1 MDFSGQN
8 LRGRNFRGQDLT
20 GANFSHAD
28 IRGANFSNAILK
40 GANFTGAKAGL
51 QKRWLIFQLIV
62 LFLLNIIFNFV
73 TAVLNGIAIEIFFAP
88 DCIQQSNTIFIGTA
102 TITAL
107 ITVFYAI
114 ASQGLTTKA
123 LGIISV
129 ATAVVGNFSAAGAG
143 SAVVTFVIAVAIAIA
158 GTISVA
164 VTVILTG
171 FVAGV
176 VISAVATAV
185 GAAIVA
191 TAAGSVPTAGSTAA
205 VAIAG
210 STAGSTAAVAI
221 GGILL
226 GLDVA
231 WQSSKGDEKF
241 ALART
246 IGVAFGAI
254 GGTSFCGADL
264 TNADF
269 TKTILKST
277 NFNHT
282 KQNKTILHQVCWS
295 GSKKLDRARLGTS
308 ILANPAVCELLITRN
323 GYKKSYKNADLYNA
337 NLKGINLE
345 CADLEQANLS
355 HAALQQAN
363 LKHANLTKA
372 LAIGANFS
380 QAYLT
385 GACLESW
392 NIDHTTTLDRVDCQF
407 VYLLEQP
414 NAIGSRERRP
424 HDSDK
429 VFQPGDFEK
438 LYTKVM
444 TTVQLLLRNGVNPQ
458 AVAVAFQ
465 TLMQETPEIT
475 PDSVQAIEK
484 KGSDVLVTLQLPEG
498 TDKGKVERTFDN
510 AYQAKLEAQKN
521 AELLEAEKHHSQE
534 FKEVTLALAKNF
546 GNLLSNLTIVAG
558 NENTMTDHKNQGIS
572 AGSGS
577 FINTGEIQ
585 MTNSLLNMSG
595 AVTNAL
601 NQLPETTI
609 EQPGIKEL
617 LVQLQAEIESD
628 PELSEKGKTNALEQ
642 VKTLAEVGQNPEQ
655 PEKKSLGEKAMIF
668 LKGTIA
674 NLPDTAKLAEASSKL
689 LPLIAKALGLPM

>member
-40 GANFTGAKAGL
+40 GANFTQAKAGV
-51 QKRWLIFQLIV
+51 QKRWLILQLIV
-62 LFLLNIIFNFV
+62 SLLLTVIFNFV
-73 TAVLNGIAIEIFFAP
+73 AALFNAFIIASFFTPEFIQSSTIFPGIAVVFMLVA
-88 DCIQQSNTIFIGTA
+88 
-102 TITAL
+102 
-107 ITVFYAI
+107 VFYAI
-114 ASQGLTTKA
+114 AFQGLTTKA
-123 LGIISV
+123 FGTIAV
-129 ATAVVGNFSAAGAG
+129 AVAVVVVGAVVGDTVGAVAFVGDVVSAVAVAVVSAMVSAIVSAVAVVVA
-143 SAVVTFVIAVAIAIA
+143 SAVVVAGAVVAAAAMAVIVAVAMTGAGAVAMAIA
-158 GTISVA
+158 GT
-164 VTVILTG
+164 
-171 FVAGV
+171 VAGT
-176 VISAVATAV
+176 VA
-185 GAAIVA
+185 
-191 TAAGSVPTAGSTAA
+191 
-205 VAIAG
+205 
-210 STAGSTAAVAI
+210 
-221 GGILL
+221 LL
-226 GLDVA
+226 SLYVA
-231 WQSSKGDEKF
+231 WRSLKGDEKF
-241 ALART
+241 ALIRT
-246 IGVAFGAI
+246 IAITFGAI

-264 TNADF
+264 TDADF
-269 TKTILKST
+269 TKAILKST

-282 KQNKTILHQVCWS
+282 KQKQTILHQVCWS
-295 GSKKLDRARLGTS
+295 DTAKLDRARLGTS

-345 CADLEQANLS
+345 CADLERANLS
-355 HAALQQAN
+355 HANLQEAN
-363 LKHANLTKA
+363 LKHANLTKT
-372 LAIGANFS
+372 LAVGANFS

-392 NIDHTTTLDRVDCQF
+392 NIDHTTKLDRVDCQF

-424 HDSDK
+424 HDPDK

-438 LYTKVM
+438 LYTKIM
-444 TTVQLLLRNGVNPQ
+444 TTVQLLLQNGMNPE
-458 AVAVAFQ
+458 AFAVAFQ
-465 TLMQETPEIT
+465 ALMQETPEIT
-475 PDSVQAIEK
+475 LDSVQAIEK
-484 KGSDVLVTLQLPEG
+484 KGNDVLVTLQLPEG
-498 TDKGKVERTFDN
+498 TDKGKVERTFDT
-510 AYQAKLEAQKN
+510 AYQTRLEAQKN
-521 AELLEAEKHHSQE
+521 AELLESEKRHNRQLNQ
-534 FKEVTLALAKNF
+534 FALTLARNTNL

-558 NENTMTDHKNQGIS
+558 NDNTMTDNKNQGIN

-609 EQPGIKEL
+609 RQPGIKEL

-628 PELSEKGKTNALEQ
+628 LELSEKGKTNALEQ
-642 VKTLAEVGQNPEQ
+642 VKTLAEVGQNPDQ